1 MRPPAD
7 IPAQPP
13 SEAATEFVYALR
25 IAAIAAIVLMN
36 TATRGFSDVT
46 VGSSDWQIINLFNAT
61 ARWAVPVFVMIAGT
75 LMLDESAPTGLR
87 TLFKKHL
94 LRLGIIYIFW
104 SSVYALTAPGE
115 LPQTV
120 GSLLE
125 QTLKGPPHFWYIPML
140 AGLYLITPVLKPFV
154 CRAGKRELEYFL
166 LLCFVFGC
174 GVGLLKGL
182 AFFPPLIEAADA
194 LKLPFVFGY
203 TGFYVFGYYSRVYPL
218 GPRVRLILA
227 VAAFIAAGL
236 TVWGTTALSVRAGET
251 DTALYANLTPQY
263 ALIGAAIFTTAY
275 ARWIRRGS
283 QRAHPAVWL
292 IAECAFGIYILHGF
306 ALRVLDA
313 VGFGFTARPLWQIPA
328 AAIVVFTVCFCCVY
342 ALKHI
347 PIINKYW
354 I

>member
-1 MRPPAD
+1 MRPPA
-7 IPAQPP
+7 AARTQPQ
-13 SEAATEFVYALR
+13 SETATEFVYALR

-36 TATRGFSDVT
+36 TATRGFTDV
-46 VGSSDWQIINLFNAT
+46 VIGSGGWQVLNIFNT
-61 ARWAVPVFVMIAGT
+61 LARWAVPVFVMIAGT
-75 LMLDESAPTGLR
+75 LMLDPETPTGMR
-87 TLFKKHL
+87 VLFKKHL
-94 LRLGIIYIFW
+94 LRLGVIYGFW
-104 SSVYALTAPGE
+104 SLVYALAAPGGV
-115 LPQTV
+115 PQTV
-120 GSLLE
+120 GALLE

-166 LLCFVFGC
+166 LLCFVLGC

-182 AFFPPLIEAADA
+182 TLFPPLIEAADA

-203 TGFYVFGYYSRVYPL
+203 TGFYVFGYYSRAYPL
-218 GPRVRLILA
+218 GPRVRLTLA

-251 DTALYANLTPQY
+251 VTVLYANLTPQY
-263 ALIGAAIFTTAY
+263 ALIGAAVFTAAY

-283 QRAHPAVWL
+283 QSAHPAVRL

-306 ALRVLDA
+306 ALRVFDA

-347 PIINKYW
+347 PVINKYW